1 MDDKGVHNTLHST
14 LAPVMKAKQLYLY
27 CLTLQAPRV
36 TNVNFLLTKSIRN
49 QKKRFVRIN
58 KMINEG
64 KML

>member
-1 MDDKGVHNTLHST
+1 MDDKGLHNILHST

-58 KMINEG
+58 KMIN
-64 KML
+64 